1 MSDNHAQ
8 FLITGNQLCSLEIV
22 SAEEMFR
29 DVEKIEKN
37 KNIISALLENVD
49 RVKELRLSRNDV
61 NLSSELFLKRVE
73 KCLTIIL
80 KVFDSMS
87 KFIYNIFT
95 STCL

>member
-8 FLITGNQLCSLEIV
+8 FLITGNQLCPLEIV

-49 RVKELRLSRNDV
+49 RVTELRLSRNDV
-61 NLSSELFLKRVE
+61 NLFSELSLKKVE

-80 KVFDSMS
+80 KVFDSIS
-87 KFIYNIFT
+87 KFIYNMFT
-95 STCL
+95 TTCL

>member
-1 MSDNHAQ
+1 MSDYHAQ
-8 FLITGNQLCSLEIV
+8 FLITGNQLCPLEIV

-49 RVKELRLSRNDV
+49 RVTELRLSRNDV
-61 NLSSELFLKRVE
+61 NLSSELSLKKVE

-80 KVFDSMS
+80 KVFDSIS
-87 KFIYNIFT
+87 KFIYNMFT
-95 STCL
+95 TTCL